1 MLFASLLKNRL
12 RLGQLTMIDAKGQTH
27 VLGGDGPGPRVTI
40 RLTDPSL
47 HRRLFLRPHLAI
59 GEAYMEGTLII
70 ERGGL
75 RDFLEL
81 IGANLAAIEG
91 SPWVALGQRLSGLMR
106 RLQQR
111 NPVWRSRRNVAHH
124 YDLSGA
130 FYDLFL
136 DSDRQYS
143 CAYFARDGDSL
154 EQAQDNK
161 KRLIAAK
168 LMLRPGQHVLDIG
181 CGWGGLAL
189 HLARHHDVRVTG
201 ITLSQEQAALARE
214 RVRAAGLQDRV
225 TILLK
230 DYRDLDG
237 RFDRV
242 VSVGM
247 LEHVGAPQLADYFRH
262 VGGLLSDDGVALI
275 HSIGRMEPPGSTN
288 VWIRKYIF
296 PGGYSPALSETLAAV
311 EGSGLYLTDAE
322 ILRLH
327 YARTLAEWTRRFQAN
342 REAARALYDERFCR
356 MWEFYLLGCEMAFRH
371 GNQMVFQLQLARRQ
385 DAVPLTRDYLFE
397 TMPRSDRRAAGY
409 GTTAHPPSAAA
420 E

>member
-296 PGGYSPALSETLAAV
+296 PGGYSPALSL
-311 EGSGLYLTDAE
+311 SL
-322 ILRLH
+322 IH
-327 YARTLAEWTRRFQAN
+327 I
-342 REAARALYDERFCR
+342 
-356 MWEFYLLGCEMAFRH
+356 
-371 GNQMVFQLQLARRQ
+371 
-385 DAVPLTRDYLFE
+385 
-397 TMPRSDRRAAGY
+397 
-409 GTTAHPPSAAA
+409 
-420 E
+420 